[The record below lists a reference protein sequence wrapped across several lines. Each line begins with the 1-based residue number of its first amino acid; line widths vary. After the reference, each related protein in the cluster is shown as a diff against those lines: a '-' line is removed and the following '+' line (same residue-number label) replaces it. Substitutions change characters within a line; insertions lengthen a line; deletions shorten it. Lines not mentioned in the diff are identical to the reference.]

1 MRCLALAILLAAAP
15 VRGEILFT
23 GTFHGDEMT
32 ARSGETWLCLMATKT
47 GDELKTCTVDVKTV
61 FDPIMGANTGKKVSI
76 RGGGEAVVLVRN
88 IPGLKPGPVRTL
100 FSGLW
105 SLRPENGSL
114 LLGPEMRLEMGREGV
129 WYTVEF
135 WAGSTRKQVLWRN
148 EYVGDGPPMLHW
160 AGDLDRDGKLD
171 LLIDITDH
179 DNLSRMALFLSSLA
193 KEGELVGLAGLFDS
207 VGC

>member
-1 MRCLALAILLAAAP
+1 MRAWALVILLAAVP

-23 GTFHGDEMT
+23 GSFHGDEVK

-47 GDELKTCTVDVKTV
+47 GDELKTCTIDVKTV
-61 FDPIMGANTGKKVSI
+61 HDVIADDNSGKEVSV
-76 RGGGEAVVLVRN
+76 RGGGEAVLLVRN
-88 IPGLKPGPVRTL
+88 VPGLKPGPVRTF
-100 FSGLW
+100 FSGTW

-114 LLGPEMRLEMGREGV
+114 GLGSEMQLEMGREGV

-148 EYVGDGPPMLHW
+148 EYVGDGPPLLRW
-160 AGDLDRDGKLD
+160 VGDLDRDGKLD
-171 LLIDITDH
+171 LLIDVTDH

-207 VGC
+207 IGC